1 MNNKIRFSKNNKKS
15 REGNAKSIITWVIVL
30 AVVVG
35 SVGSMFFVGG
45 GNQGGNQTATLID
58 SISQT
63 DWFLGKN
70 DAKVILVEYGD
81 YQCPACAA
89 YHPFTKQLIQEFGDN
104 IAFAYRYFPL
114 RSIHK
119 NADITAQAAQAAG
132 KQAKF
137 WEMHDLLYKN
147 QKSWENAGNVEEIMV
162 GYAKSLGLNID
173 QFKTDLNSKAAKDKI
188 ESDFQSGLR
197 AKVQGTPT
205 FFVNGKSIQ
214 NPLSYDE
221 FRSILIKN
229 GAAPQAVSQ

>member
-1 MNNKIRFSKNNKKS
+1 MNNNIGSSRNNKKS
-15 REGNAKSIITWVIVL
+15 RQGNVKSIITWVIVI
-30 AVVVG
+30 AVVAG
-35 SVGSMFFVGG
+35 SVGSMLFVGG
-45 GNQGGNQTATLID
+45 GNPAGNQTAILTD
-58 SISQT
+58 SISQN

-89 YHPFTKQLIQEFGDN
+89 YHPFTKQIVQEFGDN
-104 IAFAYRYFPL
+104 ISFAYRHFPL

-119 NADITAQAAQAAG
+119 NADITAQAAEAAG

-147 QKSWENAGNVEEIMV
+147 QKSWESANNAEEIV
-162 GYAKSLGLNID
+162 TGYAKSLGLNID
-173 QFKTDLNSKAAKDKI
+173 QFKTDLHSKIVKDKV
-188 ESDFQSGLR
+188 EADFQSGLR

-221 FRSILIKN
+221 FRTILIKN
-229 GAAPQAVSQ
+229 GATPQTVSQ

>member
-1 MNNKIRFSKNNKKS
+1 MNNQSGSSKNNIKS
-15 REGNAKSIITWVIVL
+15 REGNAKSIITWVIVI
-30 AVVVG
+30 AVIAG
-35 SVGSMFFVGG
+35 SVGSMLFVGG
-45 GNQGGNQTATLID
+45 GNPAGNQTAILTD

-70 DAKVILVEYGD
+70 DAKVVLVEYGD

-89 YHPFTKQLIQEFGDN
+89 YHPFTKQIVQEFGDN
-104 IAFAYRYFPL
+104 ISFAYRHFPL

-119 NADITAQAAQAAG
+119 NADITAQAAEAAG

-147 QKSWENAGNVEEIMV
+147 QKSWEGASNAEEIV
-162 GYAKSLGLNID
+162 IGYAESLKLNID
-173 QFKTDLNSKAAKDKI
+173 QFKIDLNSKAIKDKV
-188 ESDFQSGLR
+188 ENDFQSGLR

-221 FRSILIKN
+221 FRGILIKN
-229 GAAPQAVSQ
+229 GATPQAASQ

>member
-1 MNNKIRFSKNNKKS
+1 MNNQSGFSKNNKKS
-15 REGNAKSIITWVIVL
+15 REGNVKSIITWVIVI
-30 AVVVG
+30 AVIAG
-35 SVGSMFFVGG
+35 SVGSMLFVGG
-45 GNQGGNQTATLID
+45 GNPTGNQTAILTD

-70 DAKVILVEYGD
+70 DAKVVLVEYGD

-89 YHPFTKQLIQEFGDN
+89 YHPFTKEIVREFGDS
-104 IAFAYRYFPL
+104 IAFVYRYFPL

-119 NADITAQAAQAAG
+119 NADITAQAAEAAG

-147 QKSWENAGNVEEIMV
+147 QKSWENASNAEEIV
-162 GYAKSLGLNID
+162 IGYAESLGLNLE
-173 QFKTDLNSKAAKDKI
+173 QFKVDLKSQIVKDKI
-188 ESDFQSGLR
+188 EGDYQSGLK
-197 AKVQGTPT
+197 AQIQGTPT

-221 FRSILIKN
+221 FRTILIKN
-229 GAAPQAVSQ
+229 GATPQAVSQ